1 MPKAGKKL
9 PSGGAKTSKSGRRG
23 DEFGHE
29 GTNKTVPEPQPDAQ
43 ASDALQG
50 TKTKFI
56 PKSPHTRG

>member
-1 MPKAGKKL
+1 M
-9 PSGGAKTSKSGRRG
+9 SKSAQRG
-23 DEFGHE
+23 DKFGLE
-29 GTNKTVPEPQPDAQ
+29 GTNKTVSEPQPDAQ